1 MRHLIYIAAAAALT
15 LAACGSQPK
24 GGNEQNNAA
33 GTAQTADNT
42 APNAAPTTEEKG
54 EFRFDTTVFN
64 FGTILEGEQVST
76 EFVYRNTGKADI
88 IISKIETSC
97 GCTVPEYDKDPVRPG
112 DKGSIR
118 VRFDSN
124 GKSGTQ
130 YKTIRIFSNSRDDIF
145 ELVIT
150 GEVKNEL

>member
-1 MRHLIYIAAAAALT
+1 MKHLIYIVAAMLMV
-15 LAACGSQPK
+15 AACTSAPK
-24 GGNEQNNAA
+24 GN
-33 GTAQTADNT
+33 QTAEQQQSTDSIVK
-42 APNAAPTTEEKG
+42 KG
-54 EFRFDTTVFN
+54 SFKFDTTVFN

-76 EFVYRNTGKADI
+76 EFSYLNTGKVDI

-97 GCTVPEYDKDPVRPG
+97 GCTVPEYDKDPVKPG
-112 DKGSIR
+112 NRGSIR

-130 YKTIRIFSNSRDDIF
+130 YKTIRIFSNSEEDIF

-150 GEVKNEL
+150 GEVKHEL

>member
-1 MRHLIYIAAAAALT
+1 MKHLIYIVAAMLMV
-15 LAACGSQPK
+15 AACTSAPQ
-24 GGNEQNNAA
+24 GN
-33 GTAQTADNT
+33 QTAEQQQSTDSIVK
-42 APNAAPTTEEKG
+42 KG
-54 EFRFDTTVFN
+54 SFKFDTTVFN

-76 EFVYRNTGKADI
+76 EFSYLNTGKADI

-97 GCTVPEYDKDPVRPG
+97 GCTVPEYDKDPVKPG
-112 DKGSIR
+112 NRGSIR

-130 YKTIRIFSNSRDDIF
+130 YKTIRIFSNSEEDIF

-150 GEVKNEL
+150 GEVKHEL